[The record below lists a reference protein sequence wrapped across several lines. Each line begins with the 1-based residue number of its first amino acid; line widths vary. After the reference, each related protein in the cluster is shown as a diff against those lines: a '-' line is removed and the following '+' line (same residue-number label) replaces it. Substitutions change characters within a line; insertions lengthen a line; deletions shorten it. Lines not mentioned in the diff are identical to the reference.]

1 MQNSFQSLNEE
12 MLKKD
17 LQEFMEGRLNSVQ
30 KEEGVVSAIIL
41 PHSEEDHSEFAAEIA
56 RKLKQAGV
64 HLKLDERNLSYEQ
77 KLNEAVEEGWDYVVS
92 LGDKEKEY
100 YYLSVREK
108 SAVKFEFFWL
118 GDFIKI
124 ARKRRHSL

>member
-1 MQNSFQSLNEE
+1 MQNSFQSLHEE
-12 MLKKD
+12 MLRKD
-17 LQEFMEGRLNSVQ
+17 LQEFMIGGLNSAQ
-30 KEEGVVSAIIL
+30 KEEGPVSAIIL
-41 PHSEEDHSEFAAEIA
+41 PHSEEDLDFGSEIA
-56 RKLKQAGV
+56 RKLKLAGV
-64 HLKLDERNLSYEQ
+64 HLKLDERNLSYEE
-77 KLNEAVEEGWDYVVS
+77 KLKEAAEEGWDYIVS

-108 SAVKFEFFWL
+108 GADQFEFCWL